1 MPTVLQFRRG
11 TTAQNNAFTG
21 ADGELSIDSQGD
33 SIRVHDGSTAGGFE
47 TNAKQAKYADIA
59 ERYRADAS
67 YESGTVLMFGGDAEV
82 TICDTANCTKI
93 AGVVSSED
101 TAYCV
106 MNSPKGQRDDPTFP
120 PMALLG
126 RVPCK
131 VIGVVEK
138 GDLMVSSGTPGHA
151 QAFTGQINPMVG
163 SVIGKAV
170 EAKADTGTGTI
181 EVVVGR
187 L

>member
-11 TTAQNNAFTG
+11 TTSQNNSFTG
-21 ADGELSIDSQGD
+21 ADGELSIDSTVD
-33 SIRVHDGSTAGGFE
+33 SLRIHDGSTAGGFE
-47 TNAKQAKYADIA
+47 VNAKQAKYADIA
-59 ERYRADAS
+59 ERYRADGE
-67 YESGTVLMFGGDAEV
+67 YDTGTVLMFGGDEEV
-82 TICDTANCTKI
+82 TICGIANCTKI
-93 AGVVSSED
+93 AGVVSSVD
-101 TAYCV
+101 QAYAV
-106 MNSPKGQRDDPTFP
+106 MNSPKGERDNPAFP
-120 PMALLG
+120 PLALLG

-131 VIGVVEK
+131 VIGAVEK

-170 EAKADTGTGTI
+170 EAKTDTGSGTI